1 MGPLKASGLRGA
13 VAFLTRV
20 PAATPDDGVDVAAAV
35 PWFPLVGGLIGLLV
49 GAAYAAGRQ
58 LVAPLPAA
66 AVGVAAGVVVTGAF
80 HEDGLAD
87 TADALGAWDAAG
99 AKRILKD
106 PTHGT
111 FGVCALVISL
121 LARVVALSTLGGWA
135 ALAIVPAAHALART
149 AAILLLGIGPVAT
162 DEGLG
167 ASYAAS
173 VRGAHLVA
181 VAAIGLAVGALTAGL
196 WVGPAFVLAFLAAYV
211 VGSVG
216 VRRVGGLTGDVLGA
230 AEQLAEIAVFYLGA
244 VIVAQGWSG
253 LPWWR

>member
-1 MGPLKASGLRGA
+1 MGPLTVNGFRGA
-13 VAFLTRV
+13 LAFLTRV
-20 PAATPDDGVDVAAAV
+20 PAASPDDGVDVASAV
-35 PWFPLVGGLIGLLV
+35 PWFPLVGALVGLLV
-49 GAAYAAGRQ
+49 ASVFAAGRQ

-66 AVGVAAGVVVTGAF
+66 AVAVAAGVLVTGAF

-87 TADALGAWDAAG
+87 TADALGAWDVEG
-99 AKRILKD
+99 ARRILKD

-121 LARVVALSTLGGWA
+121 VARVVALSTIGGWA

-149 AAILLLGIGPVAT
+149 SAILLLGIGPVAT
-162 DEGLG
+162 DDGLG

-173 VRGAHLVA
+173 VRGVHLVA
-181 VAAIGLAVGALTAGL
+181 VAAVGLAVGALAAGL
-196 WVGPAFVLAFLAAYV
+196 WVGPAFVLAFVAAYV

-216 VRRVGGLTGDVLGA
+216 ARRVGGLTGDILGA
-230 AEQLAEIAVFYLGA
+230 AEQIAEIAVFYLGA
-244 VIVAQGWSG
+244 VVVAQGWSG

>member
-1 MGPLKASGLRGA
+1 MNGLRGA

-20 PAATPDDGVDVAAAV
+20 PAASRDDGFDVASSV
-35 PWFPLVGGLIGLLV
+35 PWFPVVGGLVGLIV
-49 GAAYAAGRQ
+49 GSVYAAGRQ

-66 AVGVAAGVVVTGAF
+66 AIAVAAGVLVTGAF

-87 TADALGAWDAAG
+87 TADALGAWDTPG
-99 AKRILKD
+99 ARRILKD

-111 FGVCALVISL
+111 YGVCALVISL
-121 LARVVALSTLGGWA
+121 LARVAALSTLGGWA

-149 AAILLLGIGPVAT
+149 SAVLLLGVGPVAT
-162 DEGLG
+162 EEGLG

-173 VRGAHLVA
+173 VGASQLVA
-181 VAAIGLAVGALTAGL
+181 ITVVGLVVGAVAAGL
-196 WVGPAFVLAFLAAYV
+196 WVGPAFVLAFVGAFV

-216 VRRVGGLTGDVLGA
+216 GRRVGGLTGDVLGA
-230 AEQLAEIAVFYLGA
+230 AEQVAEIAVFYLGA
-244 VIVAQGWSG
+244 VIVAQGWPG

>member
-1 MGPLKASGLRGA
+1 MNGLRGA

-20 PAATPDDGVDVAAAV
+20 PAASSGDHVDLASSV
-35 PWFPLVGGLIGLLV
+35 PWFPVVGALVGLLV
-49 GAAYAAGRQ
+49 ASVYAGGRQ

-66 AVGVAAGVVVTGAF
+66 AAAVAAGILLTGAF

-87 TADALGAWDAAG
+87 TADALGAWDAAE
-99 AKRILKD
+99 ARRILKD

-111 FGVCALVISL
+111 YGVCALVVSV
-121 LARVVALSTLGGWA
+121 LARVLALSSITGWA
-135 ALAIVPAAHALART
+135 AIAVIPAAHALART
-149 AAILLLGIGPVAT
+149 SAILLLGAGPVAT

-167 ASYAAS
+167 ASYAARMRR
-173 VRGAHLVA
+173 VHLVA
-181 VAAIGLAVGALTAGL
+181 VTVVGLAIGALAAGL
-196 WVGPAFVLAFLAAYV
+196 WVGPAFVLALVAAYV

-230 AEQLAEIAVFYLGA
+230 AEQVAEIAVFYLGA
-244 VIVAQGWSG
+244 VVVAQGWSG

>member
-1 MGPLKASGLRGA
+1 MGPLNASGFRGA
-13 VAFLTRV
+13 FSFLTRV
-20 PAATPDDGVDVAAAV
+20 PIASADDGVDLAAAV
-35 PWFPLVGGLIGLLV
+35 PWFPVVGGCVGLMV
-49 GAAYAAGRQ
+49 AVVYAAGRQ

-66 AVGVAAGVVVTGAF
+66 AVAVGAGVLVTGAF

-87 TADALGAWDAAG
+87 TADTLGAWDAPEAR
-99 AKRILKD
+99 RILKD

-111 FGVCALVISL
+111 FGVCALVLSL

-135 ALAIVPAAHALART
+135 ALAVVPAAHALART
-149 AAILLLGIGPVAT
+149 SAILLLGIKPVAT

-173 VRGAHLVA
+173 VRAAHLITALIV
-181 VAAIGLAVGALTAGL
+181 GLAVGAVTAGM
-196 WVGPAFVLAFLAAYV
+196 WVGPSFVLASGAAYA
-211 VGSVG
+211 VGAVAG
-216 VRRVGGLTGDVLGA
+216 RRVGGLTGDVLGA
-230 AEQLAEIAVFYLGA
+230 AEQVAEIAVFYLGA